1 METPSITK
9 RNEVEQ
15 LDNTNLLYDLRKI
28 KCELIFFNKDKN
40 ILFFNQIK
48 NLLSEEINTI
58 NSFNYQDDHKSF
70 YLKYMERDTK
80 DIDDQKDFILNSN
93 TCVYL
98 FMTILTPTLRQ
109 EQIINFETQYEQLN
123 RGNAILSCILIFFY
137 ENEEELLKSTELNIK
152 YPSNIFYV
160 KTNLT
165 KLDLKKLETENQ
177 LTIII
182 KQTILNGYVVSVQQK
197 ERPKDKIKF
206 TKATLDYVKI
216 IVGEYI
222 QINENETALS
232 YIEKCIYEYS
242 YDEKG
247 RWEEVKALLMFYSY
261 AKKAEIEN
269 KKVSYNENIINLMD
283 DARVRYKKVCK
294 YEYALYNLYR
304 QCNYYMLFFPQK
316 IQMFDQCLIN
326 AFSMLAILRP
336 TDVEYK
342 FVQFL
347 RFSELYKRANIKK
360 KSNMFFLLAS
370 MTCLE

>member
-123 RGNAILSCILIFFY
+123 RGNAILSCILIFFM
-137 ENEEELLKSTELNIK
+137 KM
-152 YPSNIFYV
+152 
-160 KTNLT
+160 
-165 KLDLKKLETENQ
+165 KK
-177 LTIII
+177 
-182 KQTILNGYVVSVQQK
+182 
-197 ERPKDKIKF
+197 
-206 TKATLDYVKI
+206 
-216 IVGEYI
+216 
-222 QINENETALS
+222 
-232 YIEKCIYEYS
+232 
-242 YDEKG
+242 
-247 RWEEVKALLMFYSY
+247 
-261 AKKAEIEN
+261 
-269 KKVSYNENIINLMD
+269 
-283 DARVRYKKVCK
+283 
-294 YEYALYNLYR
+294 
-304 QCNYYMLFFPQK
+304 NY
-316 IQMFDQCLIN
+316 
-326 AFSMLAILRP
+326 
-336 TDVEYK
+336 
-342 FVQFL
+342 
-347 RFSELYKRANIKK
+347 
-360 KSNMFFLLAS
+360 
-370 MTCLE
+370 